1 MQTIKH
7 TQRQAAPRSFDAVR
21 HLTPRGRPVWS
32 HSCTWDELAVFFA
45 LPASARSELDLAPG
59 WMERWT
65 TTCRFDG
72 VEVTHP
78 LRELAEMSTSG
89 WEPVRRFSWRT
100 RQRHRP
106 GLQYLVSTG
115 RHHGF
120 ESLEEARLLLAL
132 DFAAGMLDLV
142 SQPFRMRFSTRAG
155 WRAHTP
161 DFFVLTAAGTWLLD
175 VRPEGRV
182 EEDDVPGFVATAE
195 AALACGW
202 RYGVV
207 TGWRAHVR
215 TTLDTLSSQRRRL
228 SDPLL
233 VQTSLLRAA
242 ALGPRPFGELVEATA
257 VPPVARAHLLHLL
270 WQRRL
275 GIDLGAPLNDAT
287 LVQHVRGS
295 ST

>member
-1 MQTIKH
+1 MHTIKH
-7 TQRQAAPRSFDAVR
+7 TQQQSATRSLDAR
-21 HLTPRGRPVWS
+21 SHPMASRPVWS
-32 HSCTWDELAVFFA
+32 HDCSWDELAGFFA
-45 LPASARSELDLAPG
+45 LPAPAPSELDLAPG

-72 VEVTHP
+72 VEVTRP
-78 LRELAEMSTSG
+78 LRELAETSTLG
-89 WEPVRRFSWRT
+89 CEPVRRFSWRT
-100 RQRHRP
+100 SQRHRP

-132 DFAAGMLDLV
+132 DFAAGLLDLV
-142 SQPFRMRFSTRAG
+142 SQPFRMRFSTRDG

-161 DFFVLTAAGTWLLD
+161 DFLVLTAAGTWLLD
-175 VRPEGRV
+175 VRPEGQIKGN
-182 EEDDVPGFVATAE
+182 DVPGCAASAE
-195 AALACGW
+195 AALAYGW

-207 TGWRAHVR
+207 TSWRTHVMA
-215 TTLDTLSSQRRRL
+215 TLDTLSSQRRRL

-233 VQTSLLRAA
+233 LQPSLLRAA
-242 ALGPRPFGELVEATA
+242 APGPRPFGELAEETA

-270 WQRRL
+270 WHRRL
-275 GIDLGAPLNDAT
+275 SIDLGAPLNDAT
-287 LVQHVRGS
+287 LVQPVRAS